1 MFRYFLLFWM
11 SGLHWN
17 FNDAPVGG
25 LPTGWQIRG
34 DSATSVYQIKID
46 ANGNRYLAA
55 RSQGSD
61 TQLGIKISSN
71 PQEFPI
77 LSWQWRVLELPRNA
91 DERHLKS
98 MDSGAAVY
106 AVFSPRLV
114 PRIIKYV
121 WSRSVPAGTCFKHP
135 KSSRMA
141 IFVVGSGEK
150 SLGQWQSVR
159 RNLVED
165 YKQAFGSMPTDVIA
179 LGIKTDSDSTGS
191 SAQADYDT
199 IQLTHE

>member
-11 SGLHWN
+11 SGLQWN

-25 LPTGWQIRG
+25 LPAGWQTRG
-34 DSATSVYQIKID
+34 NSATPVYQIKID
-46 ANGNRYLAA
+46 GDGNRYLAA
-55 RSQGSD
+55 RSQRTD
-61 TQLGIKISSN
+61 AQLGIQISSN

-91 DERHLKS
+91 DERYLKT
-98 MDSGAAVY
+98 MDSAAAVY

-121 WSRSVPAGTCFKHP
+121 WSTSVPAGTSFKHP
-135 KSSRMA
+135 KSGRMA
-141 IFVVGSGEK
+141 IFVVNSGEK
-150 SLGQWQSVR
+150 SLGQWQDVR

-165 YKQAFGSMPTDVIA
+165 YKQAFGSMPTNLIA
-179 LGIKTDSDSTGS
+179 LGVKTDSDSTGS

-199 IQLTHE
+199 IQLIHE